1 MSLPVIPPL
10 NVIMER
16 LPLIFPEGTENR
28 GYLIREIAAK
38 TIFVMFYAGAI
49 EGLERW
55 IRPSQVV
62 SMGDSQAALT
72 DTVSRDSWVKMTFS
86 TKKTRPV
93 DAWYAENTREP
104 IRDETIKN
112 GLIPCNAIV
121 ERKGIPTTSSHPRY
135 CLNQSFAA
143 LFDTGLENDV
153 LLHAIS
159 NWQENHLNK
168 AALARLRLLKSG
180 AEIAEDAVIVTFPN
194 GEKRTLAPGP
204 SSVIAKAVI
213 EVFAPNFLKKPTVL
227 WLSESGNKVIARDEV
242 LAQALGLNI
251 DASKA
256 LPDII
261 LVDLGED
268 RTGSDML
275 VVFTEV
281 VATDGPINRERK
293 ITLTRLAIDAGFSE
307 GNLAFLTAFIDRSAA
322 PFRKAIPE
330 LAWGS
335 YAWFASEPDHLI
347 DLRDD
352 SPVKI
357 SQRQ

>member
-1 MSLPVIPPL
+1 MNLPVVPPL
-10 NVIMER
+10 NVIRER
-16 LPLIFPEGTENR
+16 LQLIFPEGTENR

-38 TIFVMFYAGAI
+38 TIFVMFYAGAV
-49 EGLERW
+49 EGLGRW

-72 DTVSRDSWVKMTFS
+72 DDASRESWVKMTFS
-86 TKKTRPV
+86 KQKIRPA

-121 ERKGIPTTSSHPRY
+121 ERKGIPTTSSRPRY
-135 CLNQSFAA
+135 SLNRSFAA
-143 LFDTGLENDV
+143 LFDAGLEGDS
-153 LLHAIS
+153 LLSAIS
-159 NWQENHLNK
+159 SWQENHLNK

-180 AEIAEDAVIVTFPN
+180 AVIAADAVVVTFPN

-204 SSVIAKAVI
+204 SSTIAKAVI
-213 EVFAPNFLKKPTVL
+213 EVFAPNFLKNPTVL
-227 WLSESGNKVIARDEV
+227 WLSESGNKVVAQDDV
-242 LAQALGLNI
+242 LAKALGLNI

-261 LVDLGED
+261 LIDLGED

-293 ITLTRLAIDAGFSE
+293 VTLTHLAIDAGFSE
-307 GNLAFLTAFIDRSAA
+307 KNLAFLTAFMDRSAL
-322 PFRKAIPE
+322 PFKRQYQN
-330 LAWGS
+330 WRG
-335 YAWFASEPDHLI
+335 
-347 DLRDD
+347 DLMHGLLLNR
-352 SPVKI
+352 ST
-357 SQRQ
+357 